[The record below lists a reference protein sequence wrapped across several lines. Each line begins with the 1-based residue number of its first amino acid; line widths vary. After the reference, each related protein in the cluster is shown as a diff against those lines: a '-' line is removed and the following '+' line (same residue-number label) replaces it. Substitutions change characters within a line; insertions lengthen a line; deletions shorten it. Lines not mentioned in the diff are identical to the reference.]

1 MEEGKWGL
9 TNYVISCTK
18 KNNNK
23 NNNNKEITGFLP
35 SNVWLFKEG
44 NTTLNQL
51 KRSFKKETFNELHS
65 ISLCSW
71 KKKTLLEAN
80 NKKKIFQFLLVCCSV
95 NHVNLCKFV
104 ASFPGVFAVSC
115 TRICYKNLG
124 KRCSVYVYVY
134 SSFFSLFWAVHY
146 NVPWKVY
153 SPQDPVPQQLDSFS
167 CSLIG

>member
-1 MEEGKWGL
+1 MLME
-9 TNYVISCTK
+9 T
-18 KNNNK
+18 
-23 NNNNKEITGFLP
+23 
-35 SNVWLFKEG
+35 
-44 NTTLNQL
+44 
-51 KRSFKKETFNELHS
+51 
-65 ISLCSW
+65 
-71 KKKTLLEAN
+71 KTLLEAN

-95 NHVNLCKFV
+95 NHVNLCKFA

-153 SPQDPVPQQLDSFS
+153 SPRIPSHNNLTLFLAHWLGNFS
-167 CSLIG
+167 TISLNQICCLFSLITFQDSRNNKCQSIQTVFCFLKIKLSSACIIQDEQTNN